1 LSTDPDQAEADFLV
15 DELLLDGPNPPRISG
30 GMTKA
35 TEAHHVR
42 DLTRADLAA
51 LEGHRGV
58 QPKSIQRIRS
68 SHHALARCL
77 ASGMN
82 ANQSSLV
89 TGYGAQRIY
98 MLQRDP
104 AFIAL
109 VQEYKLEAKEIFADL
124 NERMTN
130 ISLDAIEELQE
141 RLDASPEG
149 FSISMLLDVVKT
161 FADRT
166 GHGPGQEVKLSV
178 SSSMID
184 RPPQESYEEWQKR
197 RARELGAEDIG
208 SLEPPT
214 RASN

>member
-1 LSTDPDQAEADFLV
+1 MTAPQA
-15 DELLLDGPNPPRISG
+15 
-30 GMTKA
+30 
-35 TEAHHVR
+35 
-42 DLTRADLAA
+42 
-51 LEGHRGV
+51 
-58 QPKSIQRIRS
+58 
-68 SHHALARCL
+68 
-77 ASGMN
+77 
-82 ANQSSLV
+82 SLV
-89 TGYGAQRIY
+89 TGYGYQRIY

-104 AFIAL
+104 SFIAL

-130 ISLDAIEELQE
+130 ISLDAIEELQA
-141 RLDASPEG
+141 LPDSAPEG

-178 SSSMID
+178 SASMID
-184 RPPQESYEEWQKR
+184 RPPQETYEEWQKR
-197 RARELGAEDIG
+197 RARELGTEDIN